1 MSDPAA
7 FTPALF
13 RFLRDLRKNNDR
25 DWFLAHATLTSA
37 T

>member
-1 MSDPAA
+1 MPDHAV

-25 DWFLAHATLTSA
+25 EWFLAHK
-37 T
+37 